1 MKFKLAVAM
10 LSLSLAAGSAVAQV
24 KPDDAIKFRQSGFTF
39 MAWNMARIKAN
50 VDGTYNKEEVIKA
63 ANAIQAI
70 AIPAWAR
77 SLCRAAKR
85 AKAGR
90 TRA

>member
-39 MAWNMARIKAN
+39 MA
-50 VDGTYNKEEVIKA
+50 
-63 ANAIQAI
+63 
-70 AIPAWAR
+70 
-77 SLCRAAKR
+77 
-85 AKAGR
+85 
-90 TRA
+90 